1 MAEELSG
8 EGNLPQQEGDKETTT
23 RSKCK
28 EIAKAQLGILGYT
41 DFIQQ
46 LSDILQNKGTLGKL
60 GQLKPHVFGGVK
72 ENFDAFAKRMQRV
85 PNTEEAVSLLETA
98 IFGEPAKRNSDGTI
112 VVTSFSLAEPS
123 TTTSQRKFLML
134 RDKRDDTHFVPN
146 TIGTDRL
153 MREFIS
159 KTGFQK
165 EDETVET
172 VFHLKKG
179 KQTTL
184 IHPQDN
190 SLVFDIEPPT
200 DSGRNDT
207 PTAYTYQVQTVIK

>member
-8 EGNLPQQEGDKETTT
+8 EGNLPQQEGSKETTT
-23 RSKCK
+23 RNKCK

-41 DFIQQ
+41 DFTQQ
-46 LSDILQNKGTLGKL
+46 LSDILQNKGILGKL
-60 GQLKPHVFGGVK
+60 SQSKPQVFGGVK

-85 PNTEEAVSLLETA
+85 PDTEEAVSLLETA
-98 IFGEPAKRNSDGTI
+98 IFGEPAKINADGTI

-134 RDKRDDTHFVPN
+134 RDKRDDLHFVTN
-146 TIGTDRL
+146 TTGTDRL

-159 KTGFQK
+159 KTGFLE

-172 VFHLKKG
+172 VFHIKKG

-184 IHPQDN
+184 IHPQDK
-190 SLVFDIEPPT
+190 SLVLDIKPPV

-207 PTAYTYQVQTVIK
+207 PTAYSYQLQTVIK